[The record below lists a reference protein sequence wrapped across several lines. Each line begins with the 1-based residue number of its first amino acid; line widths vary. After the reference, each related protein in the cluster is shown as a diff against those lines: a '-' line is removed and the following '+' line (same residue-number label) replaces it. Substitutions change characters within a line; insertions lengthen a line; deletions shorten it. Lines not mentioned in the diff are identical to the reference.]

1 MRHVHSLSCIGSVK
15 CVQPSSPRIPSP
27 FSSRVFVAPNPQL
40 RPLHQ
45 LNLLSCIITLPSFS
59 SSLSD
64 RAPHVAPETSV
75 AMALS
80 IADGLGFSV
89 KLSLLLALCALFV
102 AHRFWIWYRLS
113 HVPGPLSASL
123 WKGWMLRHTL
133 SGRMNLELKTVCD
146 QYGECACLQ
155 IRLNAD

>member
-1 MRHVHSLSCIGSVK
+1 
-15 CVQPSSPRIPSP
+15 
-27 FSSRVFVAPNPQL
+27 
-40 RPLHQ
+40 
-45 LNLLSCIITLPSFS
+45 
-59 SSLSD
+59 
-64 RAPHVAPETSV
+64 
-75 AMALS
+75 MALT

-133 SGRMNLELKTVCD
+133 SGRMNLELKQVCD
-146 QYGECACLQ
+146 QYGECDCLQ
-155 IRLNAD
+155 IRLNAN